1 MLNNNQPLSIRLT
14 GRFRLEPID
23 IILNGDAEVTDD
35 PSVDHEDEKGVKSSA
50 TSFIVK
56 ARHDAKEWLTPE
68 ASEYAEK
75 RASEVIEEH
84 EQSDRLNLK
93 GYDATGML
101 VLYHEQKY
109 PLEHLVDTLKKGKL
123 GKAFHQ
129 LNCVSLRDKKYSY
142 AKYEVRDE
150 ASIVS
155 VNGERFEVMHTADE
169 VKQAIMHAMSTGES
183 IDLHDLDALTQTQKE
198 LIDRIIDE
206 DFKADVE
213 KYSREGYPTMEVT
226 YFDI

>member
-1 MLNNNQPLSIRLT
+1 MSNENQPVSVRLT
-14 GRFRLEPID
+14 GRFRLEPVD
-23 IILNGDAEVTDD
+23 IIINGDAEVTDD
-35 PSVDHEDEKGVKSSA
+35 PSVGHDDNDDVKSSA
-50 TSFIVK
+50 TSFIVT
-56 ARHDAKEWLTPE
+56 AQHDVNEWLTPE
-68 ASEYAEK
+68 AREYAEK

-93 GYDATGML
+93 GYDATGRL
-101 VLYHEQKY
+101 VLNHEQKY
-109 PLEHLVDTLKKGKL
+109 PLEHWVDTLKKGKL

-129 LNCVSLRDKKYSY
+129 LNCISLRDKEYNYASY
-142 AKYEVRDE
+142 DVRDE
-150 ASIVS
+150 ASTIS

-198 LIDRIIDE
+198 VIDRIIDE

-226 YFDI
+226 YFAI